1 MKENSRLYRVFFFAF
16 AAACAAVLGVCVLDA
31 RSEAFTYKDVTYFS
45 FSPLLLAVSILAM
58 GAAACA
64 AAAWYGARRRTVPR
78 FAVPAL
84 LALYFAAALC
94 FGFAMRVQLITNW
107 DYGVVLDAAVRYVT
121 SGEVPG
127 EYFAQFPNNAPLYV
141 LLTVWL
147 GAAHA
152 LGAADLTGASIVL
165 NALALT
171 ASQGFL
177 YLAARRLWGRAWGCF
192 ALLGGMLTY
201 GMLAYAPIAY
211 TDTLSMPFPVCGA
224 WLWLCARD
232 ALAARRWKRGA
243 GFAAACG
250 AVLAV
255 GAQIK
260 ITCAIVLAAV
270 CIDALLL
277 LRGRA
282 KAACGAAAL
291 AFAACYLLAGAGVN
305 ASPAL
310 PERGAD
316 AAVPYTHWVM
326 MGLSG
331 VGGYNND
338 DYELTLSGG
347 TAEGMR
353 AVDAAEIARR
363 LGAMG
368 PAGLLRHLADKL
380 SYIFGDGTFYSG
392 AKLRQAPQRLNLLHR
407 LCLFDFRGFALLEY
421 PVTGLHLAGVALAG
435 FAALRRRREA
445 AFLMTAAFG
454 LGLFLLAWEARS
466 RYLVNFLPIL
476 ILCAVCG
483 LVAFCGVWYDKV
495 QTGGGVRAECGAP
508 ARDPA
513 EKGVL

>member
-1 MKENSRLYRVFFFAF
+1 MKENSRLYRVFFFVF
-16 AAACAAVLGVCVLDA
+16 AAACAVVLGVCILDA
-31 RSEAFTYKDVTYFS
+31 RTEAFTYKDVTYFS
-45 FSPLLLAVSILAM
+45 FSPILLTVSILAM

-64 AAAWYGARRRTVPR
+64 AALRYGARERNAPR
-78 FAVPAL
+78 FTVPAL
-84 LALYFAAALC
+84 LALYFTAALF

-121 SGEVPG
+121 SGEMPG
-127 EYFAQFPNNAPLYV
+127 EYFARFPNNAPLYV

-152 LGAADLTGASIVL
+152 LGVTDLVGATIVL
-165 NALALT
+165 SALAVT

-177 YLAARRLWGRAWGCF
+177 YLTARRLWGARWALF

-201 GMLAYAPIAY
+201 GMLAYVPIAY

-232 ALAARRWKRGA
+232 ALAQRRWKRGA
-243 GFAAACG
+243 AFAAACG
-250 AVLAV
+250 AVLAP

-260 ITCAIVLAAV
+260 VTCAVLLAAV

-282 KAACGAAAL
+282 KAACGTAVL
-291 AFAACYLLAGAGVN
+291 AFTVCYLLAGAAVD

-310 PERGAD
+310 PETDAD
-316 AAVPYTHWVM
+316 DAVPYMHWVM

-353 AVDAAEIARR
+353 AVDEAEIARR
-363 LGAMG
+363 LETMGA
-368 PAGLLRHLADKL
+368 AGFLRHLADKL

-392 AKLRQAPQRLNLLHR
+392 MKLRQAPERLNLLHR
-407 LCLFDFRGFALLEY
+407 LCLFEFRGFALLEY

-445 AFLMTAAFG
+445 GFLMTAAFG
-454 LGLFLLAWEARS
+454 LGLFLLVWEARS

-483 LVAFCGVWYDKV
+483 LVALCGVWYDIIHRTDGSA
-495 QTGGGVRAECGAP
+495 QRAGG
-508 ARDPA
+508 
-513 EKGVL
+513 